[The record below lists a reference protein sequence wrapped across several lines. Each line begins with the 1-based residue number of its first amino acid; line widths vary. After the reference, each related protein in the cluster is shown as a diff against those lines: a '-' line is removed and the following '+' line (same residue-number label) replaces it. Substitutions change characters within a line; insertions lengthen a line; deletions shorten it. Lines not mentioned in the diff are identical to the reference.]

1 MTFTVNGS
9 ANKNVQKLT
18 FTVNGSANENVE
30 SNLVRTV
37 PYEGNVGNHCRR
49 RRQRYKVL
57 NTYKCS
63 EIQLELDCQ
72 SWQFSDENSRDKSR
86 QHIYIA
92 VAIDMNNIKE
102 RL

>member
-1 MTFTVNGS
+1 MLGITVDVVDNATNS
-9 ANKNVQKLT
+9 YK
-18 FTVNGSANENVE
+18 
-30 SNLVRTV
+30 
-37 PYEGNVGNHCRR
+37 GNVGNHCRR

-63 EIQLELDCQ
+63 EIQLVLELDCQ
-72 SWQFSDENSRDKSR
+72 FWQFSDENSRDKSR

-102 RL
+102 SF